1 MRSLKSLYDDIGI
14 EESDVDNPWLGL
26 VIHIK
31 KADRPLNDDIR
42 HETIEE
48 LI

>member
-1 MRSLKSLYDDIGI
+1 MAGIGHTKY
-14 EESDVDNPWLGL
+14 
-26 VIHIK
+26 HIMEVVK